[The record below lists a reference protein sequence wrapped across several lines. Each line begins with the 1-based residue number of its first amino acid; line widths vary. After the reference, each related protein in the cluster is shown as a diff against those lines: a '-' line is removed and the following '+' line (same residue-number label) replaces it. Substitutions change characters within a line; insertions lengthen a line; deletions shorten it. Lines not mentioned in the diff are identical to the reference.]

1 MVSIISTCI
10 VMCMSDIWYPVGRHL
25 VMYDKLLYIRTIKV
39 DTSFTYVIHDV
50 TTLNH

>member
-25 VMYDKLLYIRTIKV
+25 IMYDTILELLYIIEKEST
-39 DTSFTYVIHDV
+39 
-50 TTLNH
+50 NE

>member
-25 VMYDKLLYIRTIKV
+25 VMYDILYIRTIKV

-50 TTLNH
+50 RTLNH

>member
-25 VMYDKLLYIRTIKV
+25 IMYDIYIIEINV

>member
-10 VMCMSDIWYPVGRHL
+10 VIRMSDIWYPVGRHL

-50 TTLNH
+50 RTLNH